1 MKILISAIALFTLSA
16 LPVLAQ
22 SAPTLGNIQVLAQ
35 SIGSIVNTLLPIV
48 VAIALLG
55 FFWGLAKFIF
65 AAGDESKKEEGK
77 RVMVWGVIALFV
89 MVSVWGLV
97 FFIGNA
103 VGIGQGQGLGQV
115 PGVAPNTGF

>member
-35 SIGSIVNTLLPIV
+35 SIGSIVSTLLPVV

-103 VGIGQGQGLGQV
+103 LGVGQGGAPSV
-115 PGVAPNTGF
+115 PTVNPSGTGF